1 MWVMMTADIY
11 YNYWLQAKMHGE
23 NFEFVVF
30 KNNSYTIFLHISL
43 KLLSKFEC
51 VDSPE

>member
-30 KNNSYTIFLHISL
+30 KNNSYTIFFTYFI
-43 KLLSKFEC
+43 EITQQ
-51 VDSPE
+51 V